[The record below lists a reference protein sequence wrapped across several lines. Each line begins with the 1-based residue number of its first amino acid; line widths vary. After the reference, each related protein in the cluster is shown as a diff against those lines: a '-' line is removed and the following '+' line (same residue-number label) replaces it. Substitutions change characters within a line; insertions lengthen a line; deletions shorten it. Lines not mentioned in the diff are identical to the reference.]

1 MNLKINFILLL
12 LSFSTKCFAS
22 FAPFADFNIDPRKY
36 SLILDYHNESGT
48 EGEKVLKENY
58 KFKFPLIE
66 FYKNKEL
73 NGPPIGKLNEEGLY
87 IEVKKVCYTKNIL
100 AENYNILLEDVV
112 LPGYL
117 GDGDVYTV
125 GEYSN
130 GIKFNAIRCPFLGYR
145 QEADLELM
153 TALVLEDYDE
163 KTKLAKIRLGDGVA
177 YFSAKKLSLH
187 YLHRPPLQTMDHYG
201 VDPIEFAKHI
211 ESKFAEYL
219 KQRRDRFK
227 PKVSG
232 ETFEQRYGL
241 ENYFSLSNLDWMD
254 RYGAK
259 EYKESLIKKY
269 GKLQIIKHFDFENM
283 FVYVRKFKNSIKG
296 KKDIIKLSFVKEDM
310 DSYRLFK
317 NFTNNHIR
325 YSDFKI
331 GFLKDYD
338 QFKRSRGLIIPTQEY
353 EGYPME
359 DF

>member
-1 MNLKINFILLL
+1 MNFKLVILILVSSL
-12 LSFSTKCFAS
+12 MTSTLAKFER
-22 FAPFADFNIDPRKY
+22 FNIDPRKY
-36 SLILDYHNESGT
+36 SLVLDYHDDRDAED
-48 EGEKVLKENY
+48 EKGLKENY

-66 FYKNKEL
+66 FYTNKEL
-73 NGPPIGKLNEEGLY
+73 NGAPVGKLNEEGLY
-87 IEVKKVCYTKNIL
+87 IEGKKVCYTKNIL
-100 AENYNILLEDVV
+100 ADNYNILLEDVV

-145 QEADLELM
+145 QEAGLKLM

-219 KQRRDRFK
+219 KKRRDRFK

-283 FVYVRKFKNSIKG
+283 FVTASKYKNSIKG
-296 KKDIIKLSFVKEDM
+296 KKDIVEIYFINKNM
-310 DSYRLFK
+310 DSYSLFK
-317 NFTNNHIR
+317 NFDNNHIR

-331 GFLKDYD
+331 GFLKGYD
-338 QFKRSRGLIIPTQEY
+338 QFKRSRGLLIPTQEY
-353 EGYPME
+353 EGYPMD

>member
-22 FAPFADFNIDPRKY
+22 SYPFDDFSVDPRKY
-36 SLILDYHNESGT
+36 SLVLNYHNDRDNEVD
-48 EGEKVLKENY
+48 KKLRKNY

-73 NGPPIGKLNEEGLY
+73 NGSPIGKLNEEGLY
-87 IEVKKVCYTKNIL
+87 IEGKKVCINKNIL
-100 AENYNILLEDVV
+100 NGNYNILIEFF
-112 LPGYL
+112 
-117 GDGDVYTV
+117 
-125 GEYSN
+125 GEFSGTWKQEIEAGVYSN
-130 GIKFNAIRCPFLGYR
+130 GIRFRAKRCSFLEYW
-145 QEADLELM
+145 QDADLVLM

-163 KTKLAKIRLGDGVA
+163 KTKLAKIRLGDGFA
-177 YFSAKKLSLH
+177 YFSAKKLSIQ
-187 YLHRPPLQTMDHYG
+187 YLHRPPLRTMDHYG
-201 VDPIEFAKHI
+201 VDPIKLAKHI

-219 KQRRDRFK
+219 KNRRDRFK

-283 FVYVRKFKNSIKG
+283 NFYVARYKNKTKG
-296 KKDIIKLSFVKEDM
+296 KKDIIEINLWKEDM
-310 DSYRLFK
+310 NELFILK
-317 NFTNNHIR
+317 NLDNGNVKYDEFFKVGF
-325 YSDFKI
+325 SDKI
-331 GFLKDYD
+331 TIFNVNARFMIP
-338 QFKRSRGLIIPTQEY
+338 QFEY
-353 EGYPME
+353 EGTWD